1 MDHLTG
7 AKMSKM
13 PDEFF
18 ANLIA
23 DDVKNR
29 VTAQQ
34 RKELLLEENW
44 DRWKRGLLSLLDN
57 LEDQIENIDIDAQAD
72 AVRYGGMGRPGK
84 RLADEAARAYDMRKT
99 KVDRFRLHVERR
111 LNQVESMIKTGN
123 PIDENPWETV
133 DFYRRA
139 IITHRSMLNDYDLE
153 DTPIDRALWATL
165 DNCWDFDKV
174 DPLSF

>member
-1 MDHLTG
+1 VNMI
-7 AKMSKM
+7 

-18 ANLIA
+18 ARLVA

-34 RKELLLEENW
+34 REELMLENNW

-57 LEDQIENIDIDAQAD
+57 LEDQVENIKIDAEAD

-84 RLADEAARAYDMRKT
+84 RLADEAARAYEMRQT
-99 KVDRFRLHVERR
+99 KVERFRLHVERR
-111 LNQVESMIKTGN
+111 LSQVESMIKTGK
-123 PIDENPWETV
+123 PISENPWETV

-139 IITHRSMLNDYDLE
+139 IITHRNMLNDYDLE
-153 DTPIDRALWATL
+153 DTAIDRALWATL

-174 DPLSF
+174 DPLSL

>member
-1 MDHLTG
+1 MDQLTG
-7 AKMSKM
+7 DAVTTM

-18 ANLIA
+18 ARLVA

-57 LEDQIENIDIDAQAD
+57 LEDQIENIKIDAQAD
-72 AVRYGGMGRPGK
+72 AVRYEGMGRAGK
-84 RLADEAARAYDMRKT
+84 RLADEAARAYDMRET
-99 KVDRFRLHVERR
+99 KVERFRLHVERR
-111 LNQVESMIKTGN
+111 LSQVASMIKTGN

-139 IITHRSMLNDYDLE
+139 IIAHKRMLEEFELE
-153 DTPIDRALWATL
+153 DTAVDRALWATL
-165 DNCWDFDKV
+165 DNRWEFDKV
-174 DPLSF
+174 NSLSL

>member
-1 MDHLTG
+1 
-7 AKMSKM
+7 MSKM

>member
-1 MDHLTG
+1 MDQLTG
-7 AKMSKM
+7 VKMSTM

-18 ANLIA
+18 ARLVA

-44 DRWKRGLLSLLDN
+44 DRWKRGILCLLDN
-57 LEDQIENIDIDAQAD
+57 LEDQIENIEIDAQAD

-99 KVDRFRLHVERR
+99 KVERFRLHVERR
-111 LNQVESMIKTGN
+111 LSQVESMIKTGK
-123 PIDENPWETV
+123 PISENPWETV

-139 IITHRSMLNDYDLE
+139 IITHRNMLNDYDLE
-153 DTPIDRALWATL
+153 DTAIDRALWATL

-174 DPLSF
+174 DPLSL

>member
-1 MDHLTG
+1 MDQLTG
-7 AKMSKM
+7 DAVTTM

-18 ANLIA
+18 ARLVA

-57 LEDQIENIDIDAQAD
+57 LEDQIENIQIDAQAD
-72 AVRYGGMGRPGK
+72 AVRYEGMGRAGK
-84 RLADEAARAYDMRKT
+84 RLADEAARAYDMRET
-99 KVDRFRLHVERR
+99 KVERFRLHVERR
-111 LNQVESMIKTGN
+111 LSQVASMIKTGN

-139 IITHRSMLNDYDLE
+139 IVMHRNMLNDYDLE
-153 DTPIDRALWATL
+153 DTAIDRALWATL

-174 DPLSF
+174 DPLSL

>member
-1 MDHLTG
+1 MDQLTG
-7 AKMSKM
+7 DAVTTM

-18 ANLIA
+18 ARLVA

-57 LEDQIENIDIDAQAD
+57 LEDQIENIQIDAQAD
-72 AVRYGGMGRPGK
+72 AVRYGGMGRAGK
-84 RLADEAARAYDMRKT
+84 RLADEAARAYDMRET

-111 LNQVESMIKTGN
+111 LSQVAGMIKTGD

-139 IITHRSMLNDYDLE
+139 IVMHRNMLSDYDLE
-153 DTPIDRALWATL
+153 DTAIDRALWATL
-165 DNCWDFDKV
+165 DNCWEF
-174 DPLSF
+174 